1 MDGPV
6 WMPVCTG
13 ARRTLIAT
21 VLAVGALAGPAIALP
36 VDDAAV
42 NGPVPAPAPVTA
54 TKEPVA
60 SPAPTLTG
68 PPAPSP
74 TIAARER
81 ERNTPIGPTVASTER
96 SDASRP
102 PDAAPVSL
110 SLTSMVAP
118 LAAVIGLIII
128 GAAIFKKLAA
138 KHGGIAGAIGPGGK
152 APSGLL
158 EVLGRYP
165 ISRGQSF
172 ILLRVDRRV
181 LLLSH
186 ITGLRGS
193 SGGFSTLCE
202 ITDAEDVASILLK
215 VSEAEGHG
223 PTGKFE
229 QFLKSYE
236 GQLPPDLAPAPG
248 RSQQRAT
255 REGDRLEM
263 WNADSEI
270 KPFGTAAESGDAA
283 GGSLKARLAS
293 LRGRAVGEGSAS

>member
-6 WMPVCTG
+6 WMPACAGV
-13 ARRTLIAT
+13 RRTLVVT
-21 VLAVGALAGPAIALP
+21 VLAVGAFAGSSLALAS
-36 VDDAAV
+36 DDPAV

-54 TKEPVA
+54 VP
-60 SPAPTLTG
+60 LTG

-81 ERNTPIGPTVASTER
+81 ERSTPIGPVSTTAER
-96 SDASRP
+96 IDAPRP
-102 PDAAPVSL
+102 PDTAVTSL
-110 SLTSMVAP
+110 SLTSMIAP

-138 KHGGIAGAIGPGGK
+138 RHGGIAGAIGPGGK

-165 ISRGQSF
+165 ISRGQSL

-193 SGGFSTLCE
+193 SGGFATLCE

-248 RSQQRAT
+248 RTQQRAT

-263 WNADSEI
+263 WNVDSEI
-270 KPFGTAAESGDAA
+270 KPFGAAVENGDGGGG

-293 LRGRAVGEGSAS
+293 LRGRAVGAGEGAAS

>member
-13 ARRTLIAT
+13 ARRTIAAT
-21 VLAVGALAGPAIALP
+21 VLAAGVLAGPSFASP
-36 VDDAAV
+36 NDDSAV
-42 NGPVPAPAPVTA
+42 NGPVPAPA
-54 TKEPVA
+54 A
-60 SPAPTLTG
+60 SPSREPADSSAPSLTG
-68 PPAPSP
+68 PPAPSL

-81 ERNTPIGPTVASTER
+81 ERNTLIGPVNASTER
-96 SDASRP
+96 TDAPRP
-102 PDAAPVSL
+102 PDAATTSF

-118 LAAVIGLIII
+118 LAAVLGLIVI

-138 KHGGIAGAIGPGGK
+138 RHGGIAGAIGPGGK

-165 ISRGQSF
+165 ISRGQSL

-193 SGGFSTLCE
+193 TGGFSTLCE

-236 GQLPPDLAPAPG
+236 GQLPPDLVLPPPPG
-248 RSQQRAT
+248 RTQQRAT

-270 KPFGTAAESGDAA
+270 KPFGSTVENGD

-293 LRGRAVGEGSAS
+293 LRGRTVGEGAAS